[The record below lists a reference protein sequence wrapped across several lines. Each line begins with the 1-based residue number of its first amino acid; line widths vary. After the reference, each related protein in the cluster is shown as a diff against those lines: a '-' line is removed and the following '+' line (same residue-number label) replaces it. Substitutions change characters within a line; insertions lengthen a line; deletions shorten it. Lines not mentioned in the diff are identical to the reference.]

1 MFKCE
6 LCDASFKELEDL
18 KQHLDDEHHDE
29 IPKNFTVA
37 QYYYYLKTGKD
48 HGRCIVCKRDTP
60 FNESTGKY
68 ARFCG
73 RQECKDTYKEEF
85 HKRMIGKYGK
95 VHLLNDPTQQKRMLA
110 NRSISGKYTWSDGV
124 EVQYTGSYEKDFLRF
139 LDVFMS
145 FESGDIMSPSPHT
158 YYYNYEGNEKFYIP
172 DFFIP
177 SLNLEIEIK
186 DGGDNPN
193 THHKIQAVDKVK
205 EKLKDDVLTSQKQFH
220 YIKITNKNYDGFFDF
235 LMRLK
240 QQFQDKGDQAPRIF
254 ILDDNVHVTK
264 EERKAAMESVTEWS
278 SDEIDVK
285 LQEYMTALESVDDVT
300 GIEAEYFEAETVFE
314 AFYDKDTKAT
324 LNKTFNKSDRK
335 RAGFA
340 LRNMDLLF
348 KNLTVNAQKTGKF
361 ENIRPNLLKIVDR
374 CKTQDE
380 LGYLRRDKNAGK
392 YMLTKLA
399 KNKPELAPQIK
410 EHLKWMETTYT
421 QAINM
426 KAKELK
432 VQGVTESAVYTRA
445 ELRLQ
450 YFGQIAHEGATQDE
464 LAYLVEIMEA
474 EEKAI
479 SSNMVESTDS
489 YVSRLGTL
497 KKSVQQRLTPVGE
510 AMKLDGKI
518 FHAIDL
524 RIIRYKELIKDNAHH
539 DEIVDAVKEIDH
551 QIEELKGKAEGNVYV
566 DKLKDCQK
574 QLLRLTAKNRM
585 PVQEA
590 STDATASNELVP
602 VYILLTHSGTM
613 LSNAIKH
620 VTKNPYSHASISFD
634 TGLENMYSFGRKY
647 KNNPLIGTFV
657 KESIRAGLYEDVSET
672 ATYSLYVTFVTVEQ
686 RALMQQKLQY
696 FKDNKDQF
704 KYNFTGLIKHQ
715 FGRESHREDAYFC
728 SEFVDTILRSGREYF
743 HRHSSLVKPYDFAKH
758 KDFFFVT
765 KGSLKNY
772 DSNKVLRLVSHMTA
786 RRA

>member
-37 QYYYYLKTGKD
+37 QFYYYLKTGKD
-48 HGRCIVCKRDTP
+48 HGSCIVCKRDTP

-85 HKRMIGKYGK
+85 RKRMIGKYGK
-95 VHLLNDPTQQKRMLA
+95 VHLLNDPTQQKKMLA
-110 NRSISGKYTWSDGV
+110 NRSISGKYRWSDGK
-124 EVQYTGSYEKDFLRF
+124 EIQFTGSYEKDFLRF
-139 LDVFMS
+139 LDVFMN
-145 FESGDIMSPSPHT
+145 FESSDIMSPSPHT
-158 YYYNYEGNEKFYIP
+158 YYYNYEGAEKFYIP

-193 THHKIQAVDKVK
+193 THYKIQAVDKVK
-205 EKLKDDVLTSQKQFH
+205 EKLKDDVLTSQSQFH

-240 QQFQDKGDQAPRIF
+240 KQFQEEGDKGPRIF
-254 ILDDNVHVTK
+254 ILDEAVTVTAD
-264 EERKAAMESVTEWS
+264 ERKAAMESVTEWTEE
-278 SDEIDVK
+278 EIDSK
-285 LQEYMTALESVDDVT
+285 LHEYMTALESVDDVM
-300 GIEAEYFEAETVFE
+300 GIEAEYFEAETVME
-314 AFYDKDTKAT
+314 AFYDKQTRAT
-324 LNKTFNKSDRK
+324 LNKTFNSSYRK

-348 KNLTVNAQKTGKF
+348 MNLTKNAQKTGNF
-361 ENIRPNLLKIVDR
+361 EGIRPNLLKIIDR
-374 CKTQDE
+374 CKSQDE

-421 QAINM
+421 EAINT
-426 KAKELK
+426 KAKELRTK
-432 VQGVTESAVYTRA
+432 GVTESAAYTRA

-450 YFGQIAHEGATQDE
+450 YFSQIAHEGATQEE
-464 LAYLVEIMEA
+464 LEYLVEIMDA
-474 EEKAI
+474 EEKALA
-479 SSNMVESTDS
+479 SNMVASTDG
-489 YVSRLGTL
+489 YASRLQTL
-497 KKSVQQRLTPVGE
+497 KKSVQQRIAPVQE
-510 AMKLDGKI
+510 ATKVNARL
-518 FHAIDL
+518 FNAVEL
-524 RIIRYKELIKDNAHH
+524 RLEYYKELVKDNAHH
-539 DEIVDAVKEIDH
+539 DEIVDAVKEIDR
-551 QIEELKGKAEGNVYV
+551 QLEELKGKAESNEYV
-566 DKLKDCQK
+566 MKLKEYQK
-574 QLLRLTAKNRM
+574 KLLRLTAKNRM

-590 STDATASNELVP
+590 STDATESKDLVP
-602 VYILLTHSGTM
+602 VYVLLTHSGTV
-613 LSNAIKH
+613 LANAIKS

-657 KESIRAGLYEDVSET
+657 KESIKAGLYEDVSET

-696 FKDNKDQF
+696 FKDRHDQF
-704 KYNFTGLIKHQ
+704 KYNFTGLIMHQ
-715 FGRESHREDAYFC
+715 LGRESHREDAYFC
-728 SEFVDTILRSGREYF
+728 SQFVDTILRSGREYF

-765 KGSLKNY
+765 KGNLKNY